1 MPNLRVS
8 LVFMIERSLSSYLY
22 DSLMSYFPID
32 RRCYRILDS
41 TVYWPSYIAWITG
54 YIGRTLSNPSNFIP
68 SPALMPFHSRNDPF
82 EPLHRRIQQ
91 ATRQNSDLIL
101 HYDHIS
107 RDLTIWLWQVFTMWL

>member
-1 MPNLRVS
+1 
-8 LVFMIERSLSSYLY
+8 
-22 DSLMSYFPID
+22 
-32 RRCYRILDS
+32 
-41 TVYWPSYIAWITG
+41 
-54 YIGRTLSNPSNFIP
+54 
-68 SPALMPFHSRNDPF
+68 MPFHSRNDPF

>member
-41 TVYWPSYIAWITG
+41 TVYWPSYIAWIT
-54 YIGRTLSNPSNFIP
+54 
-68 SPALMPFHSRNDPF
+68 
-82 EPLHRRIQQ
+82 
-91 ATRQNSDLIL
+91 
-101 HYDHIS
+101 
-107 RDLTIWLWQVFTMWL
+107 